1 MPSKSDMRRSTDS
14 STQSPRRPPKADST
28 ASFPT
33 PTSSS
38 NSSQRDGSAN
48 RSNGKRGSSTNNH
61 RGTNKSQNYSDNTRI
76 TSRNLFSYLESLQR
90 ETLLSLYG
98 KSGNDPTTTD
108 TMTIDPRCR
117 YFARTI
123 LQRLPE
129 MGRQFAIRLALCGG
143 SFPSNLVEC
152 WCRGKAGRREMERS
166 LRRMEILCVIE
177 PTVDVESG
185 TDGVDNESTNGIE
198 GGDNGKAAKPKIVSL
213 TSEFRT
219 SLKTSLTSLR
229 ASPWDEVTGEQMAE
243 LQKRSSGDGSASNRT
258 APPTPVELEEFTR
271 RRWNGVLHFL
281 AGSDDDGAEDPPQA
295 VVGFL
300 EQVSDAFA
308 ELWGNYGRVF
318 ESGKKSDSLLFSVKR
333 KRTII

>member
-1 MPSKSDMRRSTDS
+1 MPSKLDMRRSTNS
-14 STQSPRRPPKADST
+14 STQSPRRPPKTDNT
-28 ASFPT
+28 TSFPI

-38 NSSQRDGSAN
+38 TSSQRDGSAN

-61 RGTNKSQNYSDNTRI
+61 RGTNKNQNYSDNTRI

-90 ETLLSLYG
+90 KTLLSLYG
-98 KSGNDPTTTD
+98 KSGKDPDTTD

-166 LRRMEILCVIE
+166 LRRMETLCVIE
-177 PTVDVESG
+177 PTVAVEG
-185 TDGVDNESTNGIE
+185 GADGVDNEGSNGIE
-198 GGDNGKAAKPKIVSL
+198 GGDNGKATKPKIVSL
-213 TSEFRT
+213 TPEFHT

-229 ASPWDEVTGEQMAE
+229 ASPWDEVTGERMAE
-243 LQKRSSGDGSASNRT
+243 LRKRSGDGSASNRT
-258 APPTPVELEEFTR
+258 TPPTPVELEEFTR

-300 EQVSDAFA
+300 EQTGLMQEDP
-308 ELWGNYGRVF
+308 
-318 ESGKKSDSLLFSVKR
+318 DSKR
-333 KRTII
+333 